1 MSTLNRRRYIDFIY
15 GEVYNQD
22 FTDYELAPYVDVDV
36 LFMTVNDLVADF
48 VTGTGPSQLANYLPT
63 GVYVPSE
70 AMKADAE
77 KAKEEIDR
85 LKQQL
90 EEAERLFRVALIN
103 KAPFRRVDGCD
114 DYGDDNE
121 DDGNSNGNNDC
132 LPVCL
137 V

>member
-1 MSTLNRRRYIDFIY
+1 MSILNRRRYIDLIY

-22 FTDYELAPYVDVDV
+22 FTDYELAPDIDVDV
-36 LFMTVNDLVADF
+36 LFITVNDLVADL
-48 VTGTGPSQLANYLPT
+48 VTGMGSSQLANHLPT

-121 DDGNSNGNNDC
+121 DDGNDNGNNDS
-132 LPVCL
+132 LGIYL

>member
-1 MSTLNRRRYIDFIY
+1 MIEKQIEFTKIKQIWSDFAI
-15 GEVYNQD
+15 
-22 FTDYELAPYVDVDV
+22 T
-36 LFMTVNDLVADF
+36 
-48 VTGTGPSQLANYLPT
+48 
-63 GVYVPSE
+63 
-70 AMKADAE
+70 E

-121 DDGNSNGNNDC
+121 DDGNGNGNNDS
-132 LPVCL
+132 LSTCL

>member
-1 MSTLNRRRYIDFIY
+1 MIILNRRRYIDLIY

-22 FTDYELAPYVDVDV
+22 FTDYELAPDIDVNV
-36 LFMTVNDLVADF
+36 LFETVNGLVAEH
-48 VTGTGPSQLANYLPT
+48 VTGMGSSQLARYLPAE
-63 GVYVPSE
+63 VYVPSE

-77 KAKEEIDR
+77 RAKEKIDR

-121 DDGNSNGNNDC
+121 DDGNGNGNNDS
-132 LPVCL
+132 LPIYL